1 VDITRLLTRRVE
13 LRLGDERWPL
23 VFTHRVLLDIE
34 DRLGVSILNGE
45 LDIVRL
51 SAKGLRTI
59 LFVALSS
66 SGAAYS
72 ATEIGNRVGLHG
84 LAVARQSVIEA
95 WVAAMPAKDEA
106 DADDKEQAIVKA
118 RTWMEVWGNNRQ
130 YLHLTNDE
138 WLDMTPRMCQS
149 LDRARREEF
158 RRIDLMVSRVSSTIA
173 NYAGKQAAKP
183 VSGDAFMLDPWPRKK
198 ITPGSVEYWD
208 RLLGMGGSGRVN

>member
-13 LRLGDERWPL
+13 VRLGGERWPL
-23 VFTHRVLLDIE
+23 LFTHRVLLDIE

-66 SGAAYS
+66 SGATYS
-72 ATEIGNRVGLHG
+72 PEEIGNRVGLHG
-84 LAVARQSVIEA
+84 IAVARQSVIEA
-95 WVAAMPAKDEA
+95 WVAAMPVKDEVVG
-106 DADDKEQAIVKA
+106 DKDHAEVKA

-130 YLHLTNDE
+130 YLHLTNAE

-158 RRIDLMVSRVSSTIA
+158 RRWDLMASRISSTVA
-173 NYAGKQAAKP
+173 NYAGKQSAKP
-183 VSGDAFMLDPWPRKK
+183 VPGDAFMLDPWPRKE
-198 ITPGSVEYWD
+198 ITPGSAEYWD
-208 RLLGMGGSGRVN
+208 KLLGFGGNGKVN